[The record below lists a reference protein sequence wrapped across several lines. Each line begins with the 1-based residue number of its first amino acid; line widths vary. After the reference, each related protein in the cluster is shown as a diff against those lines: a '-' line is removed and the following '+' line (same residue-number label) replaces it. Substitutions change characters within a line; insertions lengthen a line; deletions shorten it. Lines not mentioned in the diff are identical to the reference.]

1 MKIIT
6 LTLSPCFDVHCYADG
21 FSAGREN
28 IVRTQSAELGGK
40 GINISRALY
49 ENGIDSTAVVALGRQ
64 GGAEVRDALDASGLD
79 YRAFEVGGRVRNNI
93 TVHTE
98 NGEESRICFDDAV
111 ENGMEFLQSVAE
123 LLDGLCESDSLLAV
137 AGSVPK
143 GVDIDALCDILA
155 TFSAKG
161 VRLIIDSRSFGK
173 AHLARLRPWLIKPNE
188 QEICAYIGREVS
200 SPEEAIS
207 AAREL
212 GALGIDNVIVTL
224 GARGAVLCC
233 EEGEFFVPSPRV
245 KALSTIGAGDSTIA
259 GFLAATSLGISGKRA
274 LEIAVCYGSA
284 ACMREG
290 TLPPKRE
297 DIEILLKAF
306 DNA

>member
-6 LTLSPCFDVHCYADG
+6 LTLAPCFDVHCYADS
-21 FSAGREN
+21 FLVGREN

-40 GINISRALY
+40 GINVSRALY
-49 ENGIDSTAVVALGRQ
+49 ENGIDSTAVVALARQ
-64 GGAEVRDALDASGLD
+64 GGAEVREALDASGLN
-79 YRAFEVGGRVRNNI
+79 YRTVNVGGRVRNNI
-93 TVHTE
+93 TVHTAS
-98 NGEESRICFDDAV
+98 GEESRISFDDAV
-111 ENGMEFLQSVAE
+111 ENGDE
-123 LLDGLCESDSLLAV
+123 LLRDTRSALEVLCERDCILAV

-143 GVDIDALCDILA
+143 GVDIDALCDILDA
-155 TFSAKG
+155 LRERG
-161 VRLIIDSRSFGK
+161 VRLVIDSRSFTK
-173 AHLARLRPWLIKPNE
+173 ARLARLRPWLIKPNE
-188 QEICAYIGREVS
+188 QEIRAYIGEEVN
-200 SPEEAIS
+200 SPEDATS

-212 GALGIDNVIVTL
+212 RTLGIDNVMVTL

-233 EEGEFFVPSPRV
+233 GEGEFFVPSPKV
-245 KALSTIGAGDSTIA
+245 TVLSTIGAGDSTIA

-274 LEIAVCYGSA
+274 LEIAVCYGAA

-297 DIEILLKAF
+297 DIEVLLKAL